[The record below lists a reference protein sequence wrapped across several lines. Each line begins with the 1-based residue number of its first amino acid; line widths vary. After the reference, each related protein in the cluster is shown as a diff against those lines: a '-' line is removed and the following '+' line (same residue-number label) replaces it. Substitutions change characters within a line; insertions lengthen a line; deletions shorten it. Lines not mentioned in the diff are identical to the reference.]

1 MKIKNLIIFILL
13 LCTLVQLS
21 AQSNRYAE
29 SSVLSTGDWHKIQV
43 DQTGIYKLTYEQLVD
58 MGIKNPANVSV
69 FGYGGAQLS
78 ESFLKPYT
86 DDLPQL
92 PIYIE
97 KGSDG
102 TFGKGDYILF
112 YAQGPINWKFN
123 ENIQS
128 FEHEVNTYSFY
139 GYYFVTSDI
148 HTQKI
153 IQQHPTL
160 EPTTTDVLTSFT
172 DYYLHEIDKVS
183 LLNSGR
189 IFLGDQFNQ
198 TTLTR
203 NYTVEIP
210 NIVFDNA
217 QLQASVAHVAVL
229 DASMEVKVNN
239 TLLGNIT
246 LPRRDNNDVVAKK
259 VTAKYNFV
267 PNTNSKID
275 LKFTYSLASSTAYLD
290 YFTLILQRKL
300 QKVSGSYLPFRCV
313 ETFGD
318 QGNFT
323 YKLSNVNSNVQIWDI
338 SNKQEVKQM
347 TTKFNN
353 SELTFVGEG
362 ITLKEYVAVDVKKDN
377 FLTPKIIGKIANQD
391 LHSLGQADM
400 VIISPSEF
408 IDAAKRLA
416 EAHYLKDG
424 LTTHI
429 VTPTTI
435 YNEFSSGTPDATAYR
450 RFMKM
455 FYDRAKDVG
464 NAPKYLL
471 LFGDGSFDNRQIL
484 KANTDKEIYRILTYQ
499 SKESFD
505 DINSYTT
512 DDYFGLLDDEDGVN
526 ILNNTL
532 DIAIG
537 RIPAYTKEQADGVV
551 NKLIKYL
558 NNDDLGYWKNRTLF
572 LADDGDNNLHVKEM
586 DSVANVFQR
595 SNSDYLIRKLYL
607 DSYIQE
613 VSSVGETYPVLK
625 KEFIDYINDGVLFV
639 NYMGHSGYN
648 NWTNEQILTV
658 ADIESFYNQKLPLFI
673 TASCSFSRFDDF
685 KLSGG
690 EALMT
695 NSKGGAL
702 ALVSTSRTVLAHP
715 NMLFNIELI
724 KALLAV
730 DQQTMRINTI
740 GEAYQIAK
748 NKRAKNNDSNRLS
761 FTFLGDP
768 AIRLAIPEDYKI
780 HIDSINGKDIAT
792 KADTIGALEKV
803 TLKGSVRSISDALVN
818 SSFNGLVHITIF
830 DKEETIKT
838 LCNDSKLD
846 TTAQPFVYTYRTN
859 PFYVGEVAVKNGKFE
874 IEFIVPKDIRYNY
887 GKGRVV
893 MYAYDNE
900 QNIEAN
906 GSFENMYIGGEGE
919 NIEYEYD
926 GPKIKAYLNSPY
938 FIDGGKV
945 NENPLFV
952 AELSDVSG
960 INTIGSGI
968 GHDIILRLNDDLKQE
983 YVLNNYYEALF
994 GSYSDG
1000 IIRFPLSNLPI
1011 GKHKLFF
1018 RVWDLQNNSSSA
1030 ELNFEVVSDLPID
1043 LKDIYLSPNPV
1054 EYMSDIVI
1062 SHDRPLA
1069 PLDVDIYIYD
1079 LSGRIIGRDNY
1090 SVVSNN
1096 SGMIKINWFLKPS
1109 MSDGLY
1115 YVKAIIS
1122 DINGKK
1128 SSKSTKIFV
1137 RKQ

>member
-1 MKIKNLIIFILL
+1 MKLKNLIIYLLL
-13 LCTLVQLS
+13 LCIS
-21 AQSNRYAE
+21 ISIGAQSSRYAE
-29 SSVLSTGDWHKIQV
+29 SSVLSSGDWYKIQV

-58 MGIKNPANVSV
+58 MGVKNPANVSV
-69 FGYGGAQLS
+69 FGYGGAQLP
-78 ESFLKPYT
+78 ESFLEPYI

-92 PIYIE
+92 AIHME

-102 TFGKGDYILF
+102 VFGKGDYILF
-112 YAQGPINWKFN
+112 YAQGPIMWKYN
-123 ENIQS
+123 NNIKC
-128 FEHEVNTYSFY
+128 FEHEANTYSFY
-139 GYYFVTSDI
+139 GYYFVTSDFATPKFI
-148 HTQKI
+148 QTSQK
-153 IQQHPTL
+153 L
-160 EPTTTDVLTSFT
+160 ESTTSEVITSFT
-172 DYYLHEIDKVS
+172 DYYLYETDKVS

-203 NYTVEIP
+203 NYSVEIP
-210 NIVFDNA
+210 NIIAEEA
-217 QLQASVAHVAVL
+217 QIQVSVAHIAVL
-229 DASMEVKVNN
+229 DASMELKLNN
-239 TLLGNIT
+239 YLSENIN

-259 VTAKYNFV
+259 VISKYNFT
-267 PNTNSKID
+267 PNNNDKIEIK
-275 LKFTYSLASSTAYLD
+275 LTYSLASSTAYLD
-290 YFTLILQRKL
+290 YFTLNLKRKL
-300 QKVSGSYLPFRCV
+300 QKLSDNYLSFRSI
-313 ETFGD
+313 D
-318 QGNFT
+318 NFENPNNYT
-323 YKLSNVNSNVQIWDI
+323 YKLSNANNNVQIWDV
-338 SNKQEVKQM
+338 SNQQEVKQIP
-347 TTKFNN
+347 TTLNN
-353 SELTFVGEG
+353 FELTFVDNGL
-362 ITLKEYVAVDVKKDN
+362 TLKEYIAVDVKKDK
-377 FLTPKIIGKIANQD
+377 FIAPKIIGKISNQD
-391 LHSLGQADM
+391 LHSLGQTDM
-400 VIISPSEF
+400 VIITPREF
-408 IDAAKRLA
+408 IDAANNLA
-416 EAHYLKDG
+416 NAHYTKDG
-424 LTTHI
+424 LTTHV
-429 VTPTTI
+429 VTPDAI

-484 KANTDKEIYRILTYQ
+484 KANTDKDIYRLLTFQ

-505 DINSYTT
+505 DIKSYTT
-512 DDYFGLLDDEDGVN
+512 DDYFGLLDDEDGIN

-537 RIPAYTKEQADGVV
+537 RIPAHTKEQADGVV
-551 NKLIKYL
+551 NKLIRYL
-558 NNDDLGYWKNRTLF
+558 NNDNLGYWKNRTVF

-586 DSVANVFQR
+586 DSVANIFQ
-595 SNSDYLIRKLYL
+595 NHNPDYLIRKLYL

-625 KEFIDYINDGVLFV
+625 KEFIDYINDGVLFI

-702 ALVSTSRTVLAHP
+702 ALISTSRTVLAHP
-715 NMLFNIELI
+715 NMLFNLELV
-724 KALLAV
+724 KALLDV
-730 DQQTMRINTI
+730 DKETKRINTI
-740 GEAYQIAK
+740 GDAYKIAK
-748 NKRAKNNDSNRLS
+748 NKRARNNDSNRLS

-780 HIDSINGKDIAT
+780 QIDSINGKSIVT
-792 KADTIGALEKV
+792 GVDTIGALEKV
-803 TLKGSVRSISDALVN
+803 ILTGSVRSISDTSIN
-818 SSFNGLVHITIF
+818 ESFNGLVHTTIF

-846 TTAQPFVYTYRTN
+846 TSAVPFVYTYRTN
-859 PFYVGEVAVKNGKFE
+859 PFYVGEVEVKNGKFK

-893 MYAYDNE
+893 MYAYDEE

-906 GSFENMYIGGEGE
+906 GAFENMYIGGEGE

-926 GPKIKAYLNSPY
+926 GPEIKAYLNSPY
-938 FIDGGKV
+938 FVNGGKV

-1018 RVWDLQNNSSSA
+1018 RVWDLQNNSSST
-1030 ELNFEVVSDLPID
+1030 ELTFEVVSDLPVD
-1043 LKDIYLSPNPV
+1043 LKDIYVYPNPV
-1054 EYMSDIVI
+1054 EHISNIVI
-1062 SHDRPLA
+1062 SHDRPLS
-1069 PLDVDIYIYD
+1069 PLDIQIYIYD
-1079 LSGRIIGRDNY
+1079 ISGRIVDFDNY
-1090 SVVSNN
+1090 NVVSDAT
-1096 SGMIKINWFLKPS
+1096 GMININWNIKS
-1109 MSDGLY
+1109 SISNGLY
-1115 YVKAIIS
+1115 YMKAIIS
-1122 DINGKK
+1122 DINNKK

>member
-1 MKIKNLIIFILL
+1 MKLKNLIIFLL
-13 LCTLVQLS
+13 SLCALIQLS
-21 AQSNRYAE
+21 AQSSRYAE
-29 SSVLSTGDWHKIQV
+29 SSVLNEGDWYKIQV
-43 DQTGIYKLTYEQLVD
+43 DQTGIYKLTYEQLVN
-58 MGIKNPANVSV
+58 MGVKNPSNVSV

-78 ESFLKPYT
+78 ESFLKPYI
-86 DDLPQL
+86 DDLPQV

-102 TFGKGDYILF
+102 VFGKGDYILF
-112 YAQGPINWKFN
+112 YAQGPIKWNFN
-123 ENIQS
+123 ENIQI
-128 FEHEVNTYSFY
+128 FEHEINTYSLY
-139 GYYFVTSDI
+139 GYYFVTSDFSS
-148 HTQKI
+148 QKI
-153 IQQHPTL
+153 IQQNPIL
-160 EPTTTDVLTSFT
+160 ESTSTDVLTSFN
-172 DYYLHEIDKVS
+172 DYYLYEVEKVS

-198 TTLTR
+198 STLTR
-203 NYTVEIP
+203 DYTVEIP
-210 NIVFDNA
+210 NIISDNA
-217 QLQASVAHVAVL
+217 QIQVSVAHVAVV
-229 DASMEVKVNN
+229 DASMEVKIDNN
-239 TLLGNIT
+239 LLENIN

-259 VTAKYNFV
+259 VTARYNFT
-267 PNTNSKID
+267 PNVNNKIGVK
-275 LKFTYSLASSTAYLD
+275 LTYNLASSTAYLD
-290 YFTLILQRKL
+290 YFTLNIQRKL
-300 QKVSGSYLPFRCV
+300 QKVSGKYLSFRCV

-318 QGNFT
+318 QANFT
-323 YKLSNVNSNVQIWDI
+323 YKLSNVNSNIQVWDV
-338 SNKQEVKQM
+338 SNPQDVKQM
-347 TTKFNN
+347 PMTINN

-362 ITLKEYVAVDVKKDN
+362 STLKEYVAVDVKKDN
-377 FLTPKIIGKIANQD
+377 FLVPKVLDKVVNQD
-391 LHSLGQADM
+391 LHSLGQVDM

-416 EAHYLKDG
+416 EAHYKKDG
-424 LTTHI
+424 LTSHV

-484 KANTDKEIYRILTYQ
+484 KANTDKEIYRLLTYQ

-558 NNDDLGYWKNRTLF
+558 DNDNLGYWKNRTLF
-572 LADDGDNNLHVKEM
+572 LADDGDNNLHIKEM
-586 DSVANVFQR
+586 DSVANVFQK

-730 DQQTMRINTI
+730 DSETMRINTI
-740 GEAYQIAK
+740 GDAYKIAK
-748 NKRAKNNDSNRLS
+748 NKRARNNDSNRLS

-780 HIDSINGKDIAT
+780 QIDSINGKNIVNRV
-792 KADTIGALEKV
+792 DTIGALEKV
-803 TLKGSVRSISDALVN
+803 TLIGSVRSISDTLVN
-818 SSFNGLVHITIF
+818 QSFNGLVHVTIF

-859 PFYVGEVAVKNGKFE
+859 PFYVGEVEVQNGKFE

-893 MYAYDNE
+893 MYAYDVE

-906 GSFENMYIGGEGE
+906 GSCENIYIGGEGE

-926 GPKIKAYLNSPY
+926 GPQIKAYLNSPY
-938 FIDGGKV
+938 FIDGSKV

-1000 IIRFPLSNLPI
+1000 IIRYPLSNLPV

-1030 ELNFEVVSDLPID
+1030 ELNFEVVSDLPVD
-1043 LKDIYLSPNPV
+1043 LKDIYLYPNPV
-1054 EYMSDIVI
+1054 EYRSNIVI

-1069 PLDVDIYIYD
+1069 PLDVEIYVYD
-1079 LSGRIIGRDNY
+1079 LSGRIVGHDNY
-1090 SVVSNN
+1090 NVVSNN
-1096 SGMIKINWFLKPS
+1096 SGMINIDWHLKPS
-1109 MSDGLY
+1109 MTDGLY
-1115 YVKAIIS
+1115 YMKAIIS

-1137 RKQ
+1137 HKQ